1 MRNDTLLGVVAITNS
16 QHYSFLLPFLDT
28 QKTKF
33 STLLTISQS
42 HVTSSRS
49 WSINKSHKCCFLA

>member
-42 HVTSSRS
+42 HVTSSR
-49 WSINKSHKCCFLA
+49 